1 MAIQG
6 SPPLPCARLLER
18 RKARSSYGPAR
29 LFAKKALSEDCAAPH
44 PKANAKHSS
53 ASCFARRLLPASGVK
68 GGSAPKVDLT
78 ARAKA
83 PSLKTFSRN
92 RQARE
97 TGLKDQP
104 KTAWPSDL
112 EAR

>member
-1 MAIQG
+1 MLA
-6 SPPLPCARLLER
+6 SMDSEARHR
-18 RKARSSYGPAR
+18 
-29 LFAKKALSEDCAAPH
+29 
-44 PKANAKHSS
+44 
-53 ASCFARRLLPASGVK
+53 
-68 GGSAPKVDLT
+68 PKVDLT
-78 ARAKA
+78 ARGKA
-83 PSLKTFSRN
+83 PSVMAFSRN